1 MRKFEPIEDR
11 VVLKVKEVSGDTRIG
26 DIIIPDTVAAAP
38 GEGTVIAV
46 GPGRMTTG
54 GTLIPTRVKVGDL
67 VVFGKSGYNT
77 VEITDGINNY
87 LVIRESELL
96 TIVKEA

>member
-11 VVLKVKEVSGDTRIG
+11 VVLKVKEISGDTMVG
-26 DIIIPDTVAAAP
+26 NIIIPDTAAAVP

-46 GPGRMTTG
+46 GPGRVTTD
-54 GTLIPTRVKVGDL
+54 GTLIPTKVKEGDL

-77 VEITDGINNY
+77 VEITDGKDNY

-96 TIVKEA
+96 TIVKEV